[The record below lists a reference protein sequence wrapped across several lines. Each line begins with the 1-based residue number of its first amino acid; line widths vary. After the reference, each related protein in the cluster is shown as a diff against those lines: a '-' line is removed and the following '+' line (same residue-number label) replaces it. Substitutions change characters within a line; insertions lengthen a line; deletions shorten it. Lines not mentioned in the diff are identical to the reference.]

1 MADSLEKTR
10 KKYQS
15 RLKRMEQQILQHL
28 LHNQL
33 TTTDDARDSQMDNE
47 SIDRIE
53 AELNGE
59 TDVGKSS
66 DLVTSWIP
74 SNGSVLSLLS
84 SESDHPSD

>member
-1 MADSLEKTR
+1 
-10 KKYQS
+10 
-15 RLKRMEQQILQHL
+15 MEQQILQHL

-33 TTTDDARDSQMDNE
+33 ADPRDSQIDNE

-74 SNGSVLSLLS
+74 TNGSALSLLS
-84 SESDHPSD
+84 SESDHISD